1 MWLRHKGKI
10 VDNKS
15 LINRI
20 LESTDSVRELIELAI
35 IRDTY
40 TELKGL
46 AKNNYQRV
54 PVGKWSSAEPVSIQ
68 VYDQPLRIAFTFFNA
83 NDTQARQWIT
93 NYAKK
98 NSILISDITSSEK
111 PVHYDIKVSDF
122 SSKTKPLDGV
132 NTTYTCLV
140 DAEDEKQKLACSRE
154 LVSEDSVTTV
164 EAHGTGYFVVS
175 FIDGLNDLAFHC
187 SLAQVMQNVVNQ
199 VPYREPKSISW
210 VSGVQKRI

>member
-1 MWLRHKGKI
+1 M
-10 VDNKS
+10 
-15 LINRI
+15 
-20 LESTDSVRELIELAI
+20 
-35 IRDTY
+35 
-40 TELKGL
+40 
-46 AKNNYQRV
+46 
-54 PVGKWSSAEPVSIQ
+54 
-68 VYDQPLRIAFTFFNA
+68 
-83 NDTQARQWIT
+83 
-93 NYAKK
+93 
-98 NSILISDITSSEK
+98 
-111 PVHYDIKVSDF
+111 
-122 SSKTKPLDGV
+122 